1 MEQIQK
7 EKEEKVDPQKSTEKK
22 MKFYMVLSFV
32 FGLSLSFVIA
42 NLIVGCDD
50 RAEVNNTVRYTNVGR
65 AINDVMQEKETVAG
79 MKVDRVVK
87 QGLDSIGIFEK
98 DEKRGFYNQNTDKVL
113 VDAVY
118 THVWFFSEGLAAVE
132 KDGKI
137 GFVNMKGKL
146 VIPHK
151 FMLRTNDHPDIAFDN
166 GMCVIANGNGQFGV
180 IDRKGE
186 WIVKPVY
193 EDVKL
198 TDSGII
204 VSTSNSKSLL
214 SNKGEVL
221 QKDLVVKVEPLNCD
235 VQLKEKGADG
245 NWKVQD
251 VEMKMDYYVYYTN
264 AQGDRCGLMDKDGN
278 RLTEPVYGKIEA
290 LNEHLFSFYLLDGET
305 QIVKSIPKKS

>member
-1 MEQIQK
+1 MIMEKK
-7 EKEEKVDPQKSTEKK
+7 EKDEMVDAQKSTEKK

-42 NLIVGCDD
+42 NLIVDCDD

-137 GFVNMKGKL
+137 GFINMKGAL
-146 VIPHK
+146 VIPYQFVH
-151 FMLRTNDHPDIAFDN
+151 RTNDRPDIVFKD
-166 GMCVIANGNGQFGV
+166 GRCVMANGNGQMGV

-186 WIVKPVY
+186 WVVKPQY
-193 EDVKL
+193 EKVDL
-198 TDSGII
+198 TESGIFAT
-204 VSTSNSKSLL
+204 TSNSKLLL
-214 SNKGEVL
+214 SNTGEII
-221 QKDLVVKVEPLNCD
+221 QDDLIVKVEPLTCN
-235 VQLKEKGADG
+235 VQLKEKDG
-245 NWKVQD
+245 EGRWRLQD
-251 VEMKMDYYVYYTN
+251 VEMRMDYYVYYTFAYN
-264 AQGDRCGLMDKDGN
+264 NRCGLMDKDGN
-278 RLTEPVYGKIEA
+278 RLTEPVYSKIEA

-305 QIVKSIPKKS
+305 QFVKSL